1 MKEWHK
7 DLLAID
13 SMANHQSN
21 LNLVLEAFLTSDY
34 ANDKEPRTE
43 VIDLAQEK
51 ITIIHFL

>member
-1 MKEWHK
+1 MKEWHQ

-34 ANDKEPRTE
+34 ANDKKKRIE
-43 VIDLAQEK
+43 ILLLFNHLKNLA
-51 ITIIHFL
+51 